1 MMSNYSDKA
10 DGACKPGWVVSQ
22 FQLSVYHNG
31 SIKDMNSRSTLTLW
45 EFFPPAYCPQ
55 FVTTQLTSHLS
66 LWILLSGVL
75 AKA

>member
-45 EFFPPAYCPQ
+45 EFSLL
-55 FVTTQLTSHLS
+55 LTVPS
-66 LWILLSGVL
+66 LLQHN
-75 AKA
+75 